1 MNNVGRFQFS
11 LGGMMAVMTGL
22 AGGLALAFYTIPVLQ
37 RMSFL
42 PVATIAIGALMI
54 VSGLAILLFL
64 LRRGRQIQ

>member
-11 LGGMMAVMTGL
+11 LASLFAGTTGI
-22 AGGLALAFYTIPVLQ
+22 AGGLALAFYTIPLLQ
-37 RMSFL
+37 KMSFL